1 VRGLDRRRGDIRVCF
16 EQNAAAFTAVSQWGA
31 RVPTLGAK
39 PHFFNVGLDENKAA
53 LPGIDMQAKETI
65 GANGGKK
72 VVTVEVN
79 KRIRNR
85 CV

>member
-1 VRGLDRRRGDIRVCF
+1 M
-16 EQNAAAFTAVSQWGA
+16 
-31 RVPTLGAK
+31 PTLGAK
-39 PHFFNVGLDENKAA
+39 PHFFNVGLDENKVA
-53 LPGIDMQAKETI
+53 LPGIDMQATETI